1 MECHFRVL
9 DEGMTLSGPGEIVEP
24 IAFAYRRFKVA
35 DEPADTFRVA
45 LSASDDGYLEAGDRR
60 IALVPGLDRMLQVYQ
75 CFLNSLMDRIGAF
88 AVLHAGALVSP
99 GGKAVVLGAPSGHG
113 KTSLSLELAHRGLGF
128 MSDDFAPLDLSSRVV
143 FPYPRTVGIIPGGRA
158 PIPEVFA
165 RSAREPDAVRMFG
178 KSLIDVGQVL
188 GDASLAQGPAP
199 LAHVVLLTAHPS
211 GMPERP
217 AASRIQ
223 IACRPADADEFDE
236 AFADV
241 PGVRIEGRDAQPHLR
256 VWQLHLDH
264 TKEPTRKLLS
274 LFDSEK
280 VVLFEKQWDVKPDF
294 SATPRAIP
302 IKRRQ
307 AAEFLGRE
315 MLNRRGR
322 SRLLARYDDNL
333 TALFLDLAGAL
344 RDAECWSLSVGN
356 NSATADLVEQLIA
369 R

>member
-1 MECHFRVL
+1 
-9 DEGMTLSGPGEIVEP
+9 MTLAGPGEIVEP

-35 DEPADTFRVA
+35 DEPVDTFRVA
-45 LSASDDGYLEAGDRR
+45 LGSSDDPYLNVGDRQV
-60 IALVPGLDRMLQVYQ
+60 ALVPGLDPMLQVYQ
-75 CFLNSLMDRIGAF
+75 CFLNSLMDRIGGY
-88 AVLHAGALVSP
+88 AVLHAGALVGP
-99 GGKAVVLGAPSGHG
+99 GGGVVVLGAPSGHG

-128 MSDDFAPLDLSSRVV
+128 MSDDFAPLDLSRRVV

-158 PIPEVFA
+158 PIPEAFA
-165 RSAREPDAVRMFG
+165 RSAKEPHAVRLFG

-188 GDASLAQGPAP
+188 GDACLADGPAP

-217 AASRIQ
+217 ATSRIL
-223 IACRPADADEFDE
+223 IACRPGDADEFDE
-236 AFADV
+236 AFTDV
-241 PGVRIEGRDAQPHLR
+241 SGVRIERRDAQPHLQT
-256 VWQLHLDH
+256 WQLHLDH
-264 TKEPTRKLLS
+264 SKEPTRKLLS

-294 SATPRAIP
+294 SATPHATP

-344 RDAECWSLSVGN
+344 RDAECWSLSVGD
-356 NSATADLVEQLIA
+356 STATADLVEELIA

>member
-1 MECHFRVL
+1 MSL
-9 DEGMTLSGPGEIVEP
+9 TGPDEIVEP

-35 DEPADTFRVA
+35 DEPVDTFRVA
-45 LSASDDGYLEAGDRR
+45 LGASDAGYLEAGGRR
-60 IALVPGLDRMLQVYQ
+60 IALIPGLDPMLQVYQ
-75 CFLNSLMDRIGAF
+75 CFLNSLMDRIGAY
-88 AVLHAGALVSP
+88 AVLHAGALVGP
-99 GGKAVVLGAPSGHG
+99 GGGVVVLGAPSGHG

-158 PIPEVFA
+158 PIPDVFA
-165 RSAREPDAVRMFG
+165 ESARKPDAVQMFG

-188 GDASLAQGPAP
+188 GDDCLARGPAP

-217 AASRIQ
+217 AASHVL
-223 IACRPADADEFDE
+223 IACRPEDADEFDQ
-236 AFADV
+236 AFTGV
-241 PGVRIEGRDAQPHLR
+241 PGVRVEQRDEQPHLHTWR
-256 VWQLHLDH
+256 LHLDH
-264 TKEPTRKLLS
+264 TKEPTRRLLS
-274 LFDSEK
+274 SFDSEK

-294 SATPRAIP
+294 SATPHATP
-302 IKRRQ
+302 MKRRQ

-344 RDAECWSLSVGN
+344 RDAECWSLSVGD
-356 NSATADLVEQLIA
+356 SAATADLVEELIA